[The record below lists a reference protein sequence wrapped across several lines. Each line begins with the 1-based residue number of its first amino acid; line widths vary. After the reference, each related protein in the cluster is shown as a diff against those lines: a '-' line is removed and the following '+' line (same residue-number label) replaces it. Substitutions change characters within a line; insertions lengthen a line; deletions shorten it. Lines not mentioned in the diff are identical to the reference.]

1 MEGVPQLTPD
11 FFLDLRKRTMVINH
25 LQSWD
30 DLPSKGGGGK
40 SNLMLECM
48 GQFLKDYLENTVDG
62 RYPAPFF
69 IGFHRY
75 IIGGT
80 VWDF

>member
-1 MEGVPQLTPD
+1 
-11 FFLDLRKRTMVINH
+11 MVINH

-30 DLPSKGGGGK
+30 DLPSKGGGGGK

-62 RYPAPFF
+62 RYPAPFDMENLPFF